1 MSELEL
7 TTKVEVMATDIK
19 YIKDELKEI
28 KEFMRVVV
36 EQKADRKE
44 VDELRANQ
52 TKVAWIIISCVIV
65 AVLGLVVKT
74 TI

>member
-1 MSELEL
+1 MSEDLN
-7 TTKVEVMATDIK
+7 TQVKVMARDIQ

-28 KEFMRVVV
+28 KEFMRIVVD
-36 EQKADRKE
+36 QKADRKE

-74 TI
+74 SV